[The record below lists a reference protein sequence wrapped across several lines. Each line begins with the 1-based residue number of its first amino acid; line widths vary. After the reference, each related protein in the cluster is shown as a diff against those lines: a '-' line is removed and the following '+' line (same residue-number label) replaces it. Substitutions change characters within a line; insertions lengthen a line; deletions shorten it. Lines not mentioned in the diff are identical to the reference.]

1 MNFAICCPNCPY
13 VIFTF
18 AEDQIR
24 LTPAPVGTEGPNTF
38 QPRTLLEQ
46 NRQVPVAQSCTVAL
60 RKGVLL
66 GSHRCLTR
74 MFPWWRWCLTCQ
86 GHGLYTRCTGAL
98 GSGTGSDGRC
108 AGCMAFHQPEIWSVP
123 GAERPGLWV
132 FGLGQSSSCCD
143 LRRYG
148 DCCSLAVSLPE
159 REIGGDCQICQLDPR
174 VS

>member
-1 MNFAICCPNCPY
+1 MEVMLDMP
-13 VIFTF
+13 
-18 AEDQIR
+18 
-24 LTPAPVGTEGPNTF
+24 GPW
-38 QPRTLLEQ
+38 PLHTL
-46 NRQVPVAQSCTVAL
+46 
-60 RKGVLL
+60 
-66 GSHRCLTR
+66 HRC
-74 MFPWWRWCLTCQ
+74 
-86 GHGLYTRCTGAL
+86 L

-159 REIGGDCQICQLDPR
+159 ERSEETVNWTQECPRFVEHHGYSDVFDIVIEIQSLIVSCVRRICQKWIMLYPR
-174 VS
+174 AAQVAP